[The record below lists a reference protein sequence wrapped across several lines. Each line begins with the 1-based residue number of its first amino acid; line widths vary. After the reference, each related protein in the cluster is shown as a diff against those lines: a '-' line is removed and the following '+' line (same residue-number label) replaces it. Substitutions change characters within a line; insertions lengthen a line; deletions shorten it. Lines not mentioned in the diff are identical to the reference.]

1 MRYQLLTLFCLTFVS
16 IFAFVPTAS
25 ASTITDSLARM
36 DAIIKEMTA
45 LRAEFASLTSAV
57 STAPT
62 TQPAGEVLGTT
73 ASSFFTQSLEVGATN
88 SDIKKIQKLLA
99 TDKEIYPY
107 GVSSGFFGPKT
118 EDGIK
123 NFQTRFGLKPV
134 GIVGPAT
141 KALLEVFFAAY
152 PDDIYPA
159 DVLKKKPTVLGASV
173 SVPQAPTVPVSVIPS
188 SSNAAAKITAYLE
201 DGEADVRITY
211 KTGETKVLLIKGKN
225 KTDVING
232 IVGRTSLVSS
242 DILSIIKFTDG
253 GNSSSG
259 SGADESDADDA
270 INDADNAIDDVQND
284 IDDADNDV
292 DVDDAQDTLDEA
304 SDLLDEANDAFD
316 DEDYEEAQNLAEE
329 AQNKAD
335 DAADDLSDAE
345 DEA

>member
-1 MRYQLLTLFCLTFVS
+1 MRYQLVTLFFLTFVS
-16 IFAFVPTAS
+16 IFAFVPKAS

-62 TQPAGEVLGTT
+62 TQPAGVVLGTT
-73 ASSFFTQSLEVGATN
+73 AESFFTQSLEVGATN

-123 NFQTRFGLKPV
+123 NFQIRFGLKPV

-173 SVPQAPTVPVSVIPS
+173 SIPQAPTVPVRIPS
-188 SSNAAAKITAYLE
+188 VSTNAASKITAYLE

-211 KTGETKVLLIKGKN
+211 KTGETKILLIKGKN

-253 GNSSSG
+253 GTSASSV
-259 SGADESDADDA
+259 DEGDADDA
-270 INDADNAIDDVQND
+270 INVADNAIDDVQND
-284 IDDADNDV
+284 IDDADSDV
-292 DVDDAQDTLDEA
+292 DTNDAQDTLDKA
-304 SDLLDEANDAFD
+304 SDLLDEANNSFD
-316 DEDYEEAQNLAEE
+316 DEDYEEAKKLAED
-329 AQNKAD
+329 AQDKAD
-335 DAADDLSDAE
+335 DAASDLSDAE